1 MKPLADG
8 RRIDGLTG
16 RLLPGENAQ
25 VDVMRVWQGAARR
38 SQGERVYRGQRSAEK
53 NLADVLTSTQHT
65 AIMLSKDGLMA
76 VSTPVGS
83 TMEFGQKLREL
94 RREKGLTLRALA
106 EAVGVDF
113 TYLSKIENGKAGYL
127 PGAETI
133 RSLAAALEVEPL
145 ELLQLANKVPPEV
158 ESFAGDAKARRFLQR
173 AQEVAAPEDWD
184 ALLNLL
190 ERRHKQR
197 DRREVS

>member
-1 MKPLADG
+1 
-8 RRIDGLTG
+8 
-16 RLLPGENAQ
+16 
-25 VDVMRVWQGAARR
+25 
-38 SQGERVYRGQRSAEK
+38 
-53 NLADVLTSTQHT
+53 
-65 AIMLSKDGLMA
+65 
-76 VSTPVGS
+76 
-83 TMEFGQKLREL
+83 MELGQKLREL

-133 RSLAAALEVEPL
+133 RSLAEALGADPL

-158 ESFAGDAKARRFLQR
+158 ESFVGDAKARRFLQR
-173 AQEVAAPEDWD
+173 AQEVAAPGDWD

-197 DRREVS
+197 DRGEVS